1 MKLED
6 DCFLGKKDDK
16 PRQCVKKQ
24 RHHFAHRGLYS
35 QGYSPSWALLVAQLV
50 KNMPAMQETW
60 VQSLGWARCPG
71 EGKGY
76 PLQYSG
82 LENSLDCIV
91 HGVGKSQTWPSH
103 FHFHSLS
110 SSHVR
115 MWELDSKEGRATK
128 NWCFQTVVLEKT
140 LESALES
147 REIKPVN
154 LFFLIG
160 CQLLYKIVVVLPYI
174 HMNQS
179 WVYMCSPFWPSL
191 PPPSPSHP
199 SGSSQCTSC
208 EHPAS
213 CIKPGLKSVNLKG
226 NLPWILF
233 GRILLKLKFQYFGD
247 LMQTADSLEKTLMLG
262 KIEGRRRPWQRMR
275 WLDGITSSMD
285 MNLGKLL
292 EMVRHREV

>member
-6 DCFLGKKDDK
+6 DCFLGRKDDK

-24 RHHFAHRGLYS
+24 RHHFADRGLYS

-50 KNMPAMQETW
+50 KNTPAMQETW

-91 HGVGKSQTWPSH
+91 HGVGKSQTWLSP

-115 MWELDSKEGRATK
+115 MWELDNKEGRAPK
-128 NWCFQTVVLEKT
+128 NWHFQTVVLEKT

-160 CQLLYKIVVVLPYI
+160 
-174 HMNQS
+174 
-179 WVYMCSPFWPSL
+179 W
-191 PPPSPSHP
+191 
-199 SGSSQCTSC
+199 
-208 EHPAS
+208 
-213 CIKPGLKSVNLKG
+213 
-226 NLPWILF
+226 
-233 GRILLKLKFQYFGD
+233 
-247 LMQTADSLEKTLMLG
+247 
-262 KIEGRRRPWQRMR
+262 
-275 WLDGITSSMD
+275 
-285 MNLGKLL
+285 
-292 EMVRHREV
+292 